1 MSEVIVAA
9 LYRFATLPDVAR
21 HAEALRQC
29 CEQAGVRGTLLLA
42 DEGINGTI
50 AGSRAGIDA
59 VGEYL
64 RSVPA
69 LAGME
74 YKESTSAQMPFA
86 RLKVKVKREIV
97 TMGVEGLDPAR
108 GAGTYVEPEQWNQLI
123 SDPDT
128 LVIDTRNDYEVGIGS
143 FRGAVAPGTAH
154 FREFPDYVTRE
165 LRGQEQRPIAM
176 FCTGG
181 IRCEKGTAYLR
192 QQGFEHVHHLKG
204 GVLRYLETVPAEESL
219 WDGECYVFDER
230 VAVSHGLAQGQTV
243 QCEACGAP
251 VSAEQQA
258 SEAFVAEISCPACV
272 DQLDEQRRAS
282 LEMRRAQRQ
291 GS

>member
-128 LVIDTRNDYEVGIGS
+128 LVIDTRN
-143 FRGAVAPGTAH
+143 
-154 FREFPDYVTRE
+154 
-165 LRGQEQRPIAM
+165 L
-176 FCTGG
+176 
-181 IRCEKGTAYLR
+181 
-192 QQGFEHVHHLKG
+192 
-204 GVLRYLETVPAEESL
+204 SL
-219 WDGECYVFDER
+219 I
-230 VAVSHGLAQGQTV
+230 H
-243 QCEACGAP
+243 
-251 VSAEQQA
+251 
-258 SEAFVAEISCPACV
+258 I
-272 DQLDEQRRAS
+272 
-282 LEMRRAQRQ
+282 
-291 GS
+291 